1 MHAISNTD
9 YEGEVKSQGDKV
21 KIRTKPTITIRNYEA
36 NMALAAPDR
45 PASDIIELLID
56 QGIYFN
62 LVLDDVMKIQSDIEL
77 MSMWSDD
84 AGEQMKI
91 TVDTRVLLR
100 MLGQAAST
108 NRGANAGAISGN
120 INLGATTAPLAVTGR
135 TPGAGQVEII
145 DVLLRMGLA
154 LDEHNIPETGRWV
167 VLPAWAAMQIKR
179 SELRDASLSG
189 DGSSILRNGR
199 LGMIDRFTIYS
210 SNLLPRGPI
219 VGPPALASGEWV
231 FYAGHA
237 HANTFASQF
246 TNLETLRSESTF
258 GTLLRGLQVWGQK
271 VVDPTAL
278 VQAVVTPA

>member
-1 MHAISNTD
+1 
-9 YEGEVKSQGDKV
+9 
-21 KIRTKPTITIRNYEA
+21 
-36 NMALAAPDR
+36 
-45 PASDIIELLID
+45 
-56 QGIYFN
+56 
-62 LVLDDVMKIQSDIEL
+62 MKIQSDIEL

-91 TVDTRVLLR
+91 QVDTRVLLR

-108 NRGANAGAISGN
+108 NRGATAGAISGN
-120 INLGATTAPLAVTGR
+120 INLGATTAPLAITGR
-135 TPGAGQVEII
+135 TPGAGQVEIV
-145 DVLLRMGLA
+145 DLLLRMGLA

-189 DGSSILRNGR
+189 DGGSILRNGR

-210 SNLLPRGPI
+210 SNLLPKGAI
-219 VGPPALASGEWV
+219 TGLASGEWV
-231 FYAGHA
+231 IYAGHA

-246 TNLETLRSESTF
+246 TNLETLRAETTF
-258 GTLLRGLQVWGQK
+258 GTLLRGLQIWGQK